1 MAMNMFPTAAVIV
14 LVVLVIM
21 TMTMTVFVAMIV
33 AVTILECDGF
43 RELLVSKV
51 CKSSILKHLL
61 DLVLGKPMMCY
72 TTQSGIL
79 GVYLVGNKV
88 NDEEDTAWV
97 EALGQLLGC

>member
-1 MAMNMFPTAAVIV
+1 MAMNMLTTVAVIV
-14 LVVLVIM
+14 LIVLVIM
-21 TMTMTVFVAMIV
+21 TMTMLVAMIV

-51 CKSSILKHLL
+51 RESSILKHLL
-61 DLVLGKPMMCY
+61 DLVLDEPMMCY

-88 NDEEDTAWV
+88 NDEEDATWV

>member
-1 MAMNMFPTAAVIV
+1 MLTTAASVV
-14 LVVLVIM
+14 VVVLVIM
-21 TMTMTVFVAMIV
+21 TMAMTMTMPVAMIM
-33 AVTILECDGF
+33 AMTILECDRF

-51 CKSSILKHLL
+51 CESSILKHLL
-61 DLVLGKPMMCY
+61 DLVLNKPMMCY